1 MIKPVVEFFWT
12 DDELERELEYLCNNK
27 KLAMDDVSYNYAI
40 AKFIDRLSR
49 KSITEISK
57 CFILEDLL

>member
-1 MIKPVVEFFWT
+1 MIKPVVEFFWI
-12 DDELERELEYLCNNK
+12 DDELERELEDICNRK
-27 KLAMDDVSYNYAI
+27 VAMDDVECTYAI

-57 CFILEDLL
+57 CLIVEDLL